1 MTDQKQEQGE
11 EQPSIISKKSGTH
24 HPCPNDVT
32 KTHDQ
37 GMQRN
42 PGDVNLEKYLSSSM
56 GVIIPLLWLILKKNN
71 GELQQLAK
79 PSICGFCRLTRF
91 SMASGKFPFEST
103 TRCLM

>member
-1 MTDQKQEQGE
+1 MEHPMTDRKQEQGE

-56 GVIIPLLWLILKKNN
+56 GVIIPLLWLI
-71 GELQQLAK
+71 
-79 PSICGFCRLTRF
+79 
-91 SMASGKFPFEST
+91 
-103 TRCLM
+103 